1 MATTTHNSESRE
13 VRELTERELN
23 DDAVSGGSFVWEA
36 ELNPVSGAA
45 KVLSRDGQF
54 IGVVAKISD
63 GTSNTLLIGE

>member
-36 ELNPVSGAA
+36 ELNPVSKMFHGSGGNGERFL
-45 KVLSRDGQF
+45 K
-54 IGVVAKISD
+54 IGVAEAA
-63 GTSNTLLIGE
+63 GF